1 MLVQVKQQKDVI
13 SCGFCLIYNFQQI
26 CRALEKAINNN
37 KDNNNNVSPADELRL
52 TDILNAID
60 WDVSIPALRQEIINE
75 LQEYIL
81 VTQGISSQYTSN
93 SNIQSKDNDATS
105 QSRNRSRR
113 Q

>member
-1 MLVQVKQQKDVI
+1 MH
-13 SCGFCLIYNFQQI
+13 
-26 CRALEKAINNN
+26 
-37 KDNNNNVSPADELRL
+37 P
-52 TDILNAID
+52 ID